1 MTDDKTRQATAPG
14 DDDTQLE
21 GQTVLEGFQAEDTEE
36 RVSVTMDRFVAAIHD
51 YREFIVQRD
60 KSIEENETILCSDE
74 PLDKD
79 TAQVAY
85 YMKELSEVMREQLN
99 PEAWME
105 ATRQVASRLESMQRD
120 LANGF
125 NLIAEMM
132 KDKDYPPPANIEQSL
147 KKLMDSKG
155 GILESLDTFISRFKG
170 YSPDDITRIVSDIGT
185 RVMER
190 LSQLSPE
197 ELAEL
202 ERELDAEPGEPT
214 EKLDTVLE
222 EAAIEVLQSGH
233 IRQGTA
239 TNTLT
244 KIKSTKRNTKIDPVT
259 HAATIKQGDMVVTI
273 PNWDKL
279 TGLKTSTHQL
289 LDACTT
295 ALTNTGWK
303 RPQVAIRLS
312 DYMQLRG
319 LKDEKEARKQ
329 VNADLETLFNTRISF
344 KEKRRSGK
352 SAQNYA
358 DMRICDYKGIKN
370 GVIYFSFGSTFF
382 ELMKSYT
389 VMPLQPQLFKLNSK
403 RNPNSY
409 YLLRRLM
416 EHKNM
421 NVGKEN
427 EDIISV
433 KTLLEACKD
442 GIPSYEEVMAGNK
455 HVTERIIVPFERDMD
470 ALEDTLTWEY
480 CHTKGA
486 PLSDAELGQMDYTT
500 FSELLIL
507 THWKDYPDQTAR
519 LERKQAKIEEAKAKK
534 KRGRKPKKPPA
545 E

>member
-1 MTDDKTRQATAPG
+1 MTDDKTRQTTAPG
-14 DDDTQLE
+14 NDDTQLE

-202 ERELDAEPGEPT
+202 ERELDAEEEGTAPGTSVIDSIVNESFTAVLQNSSTSKLTKFSPKKVEIDPITGDATFSRGNFQLTISNYHGELSAQTWKLLLMFFVKLTRDSRKSPT
-214 EKLDTVLE
+214 QSVTLE
-222 EAAIEVLQSGH
+222 EYMALRKLKSRQKSKQRVIKDMDTIKKMSFTLEEIRTGKNGKREISSYKFVNVADSGEVAKN
-233 IRQGTA
+233 GTA
-239 TNTLT
+239 TLTLGASIHKSLINGQIMNYPPAFLALKDDDSFFIGT
-244 KIKSTKRNTKIDPVT
+244 KI
-259 HAATIKQGDMVVTI
+259 A
-273 PNWDKL
+273 
-279 TGLKTSTHQL
+279 
-289 LDACTT
+289 
-295 ALTNTGWK
+295 
-303 RPQVAIRLS
+303 
-312 DYMQLRG
+312 
-319 LKDEKEARKQ
+319 
-329 VNADLETLFNTRISF
+329 
-344 KEKRRSGK
+344 
-352 SAQNYA
+352 
-358 DMRICDYKGIKN
+358 
-370 GVIYFSFGSTFF
+370 
-382 ELMKSYT
+382 EL
-389 VMPLQPQLFKLNSK
+389 
-403 RNPNSY
+403 
-409 YLLRRLM
+409 
-416 EHKNM
+416 KNM
-421 NVGKEN
+421 NVLKPGN
-427 EDIISV
+427 GDIISV
-433 KTLLEACKD
+433 KTLLDVAA
-442 GIPSYEEVMAGNK
+442 GIPSYEEVAR
-455 HVTERIIVPFERDMD
+455 TDRAYTRRIIQRFEDCMNE
-470 ALEDTLTWEY
+470 LEATGVFTWEY
-480 CHTKGA
+480 CHSKGA
-486 PLSDAELGQMDYTT
+486 PLAEEELHNFTYEV
-500 FSELLIL
+500 FSACYVKI
-507 THWKDYPDQTAR
+507 TWADYPDQTAR
-519 LERKQAKIEEAKAKK
+519 RERQQARIEEAKAKK